1 LVPLD
6 WRPASMPL
14 LSCSL
19 LVASLPVSR
28 RSLLAVAGSTGIRP
42 PLQPVSPWL
51 GPAEATLAGSSVF
64 WVRPG
69 SQPSSPSLVKYEP
82 QMALDVLSAA
92 PSRGGA
98 LFVGEH
104 HDSASDHVLQ
114 AALITSLR
122 QQRGALP
129 LAVGLEAVQRRFQ
142 PKLDEYSRGELSLPQ
157 LREAVEWDRRWAWP
171 FERYSPVLS
180 AARAAGARLLALNV
194 DSEDLQTVQRGGFQE
209 LGRERLARYIPDAA
223 GFADFSTTQLFR
235 SYVDHAVR
243 PSYKVHRQLGFLP
256 AETSFTHYLSTRL
269 LWDEAMGAATAAWVR
284 DNPGGLAISL
294 VGSGHASFG
303 CGAPARCGRALG
315 GAEHIRTVLLNP
327 TTRDTE
333 RQELRM

>member
-1 LVPLD
+1 MFVQ
-6 WRPASMPL
+6 L
-14 LSCSL
+14 LACSL

-104 HDSASDHVLQ
+104 HDSASDH

-122 QQRGALP
+122 QQRGAVP
-129 LAVGLEAVQRRFQ
+129 LAVGLEA
-142 PKLDEYSRGELSLPQ
+142 
-157 LREAVEWDRRWAWP
+157 
-171 FERYSPVLS
+171 
-180 AARAAGARLLALNV
+180 
-194 DSEDLQTVQRGGFQE
+194 E

-235 SYVDHAVR
+235 SYVDHA
-243 PSYKVHRQLGFLP
+243 
-256 AETSFTHYLSTRL
+256 
-269 LWDEAMGAATAAWVR
+269 AMGAATAAWVR

-294 VGSGHASFG
+294 VGNGHASFG
-303 CGAPARCGRALG
+303 SL
-315 GAEHIRTVLLNP
+315 
-327 TTRDTE
+327 
-333 RQELRM
+333 

>member
-1 LVPLD
+1 MCCCFAHAVPSRCEEFFFREGASLGAAGLVSTSFHML
-6 WRPASMPL
+6 A
-14 LSCSL
+14 CSL

-114 AALITSLR
+114 A
-122 QQRGALP
+122 
-129 LAVGLEAVQRRFQ
+129 RRF
-142 PKLDEYSRGELSLPQ
+142 LDATSG
-157 LREAVEWDRRWAWP
+157 
-171 FERYSPVLS
+171 
-180 AARAAGARLLALNV
+180 
-194 DSEDLQTVQRGGFQE
+194 LQTA
-209 LGRERLARYIPDAA
+209 LCL
-223 GFADFSTTQLFR
+223 LL
-235 SYVDHAVR
+235 HA
-243 PSYKVHRQLGFLP
+243 
-256 AETSFTHYLSTRL
+256 
-269 LWDEAMGAATAAWVR
+269 
-284 DNPGGLAISL
+284 
-294 VGSGHASFG
+294 
-303 CGAPARCGRALG
+303 
-315 GAEHIRTVLLNP
+315 
-327 TTRDTE
+327 
-333 RQELRM
+333 